1 MSIRKLMLS
10 TAGAIVLVGGVAVS
24 ASAQN
29 TEAAPKAEGKT
40 YNKAEKRGGK
50 RGFGKGMRGGFGGF
64 RGIELSEEQKVTI
77 KAIRDANRP
86 NEAVREEMKSI
97 MQARRAGTITPEQT
111 QRAQQLREQARQN
124 HEIVR
129 TQIEAV
135 LTPEQ
140 RQQIETKRQEMRQ
153 RMEQRRGQF
162 EQRRQERQLK
172 KEGAEKPI
180 D

>member
-1 MSIRKLMLS
+1 MSFRKLILS

-24 ASAQN
+24 SSAQN
-29 TEAAPKAEGKT
+29 TDAAPKAEGKT

-50 RGFGKGMRGGFGGF
+50 RGGKGMRGGFGGL

-86 NEAVREEMKSI
+86 NEAVREEMRSI

-129 TQIEAV
+129 TQIEAI

-140 RQQIETKRQEMRQ
+140 RQQLEIKKQEMRQ

-162 EQRRQERQLK
+162 EQRRQERELK
-172 KEGAEKPI
+172 KDTVEKPI

>member
-1 MSIRKLMLS
+1 M
-10 TAGAIVLVGGVAVS
+10 LVGGVAVS
-24 ASAQN
+24 ASAQT

-50 RGFGKGMRGGFGGF
+50 RGFGKGMRGGKFGRGGFGGL
-64 RGIELSEEQKVTI
+64 RGVELSEEQKVTI

-86 NEAVREEMKSI
+86 NEAVREEMRSV
-97 MQARRAGTITPEQT
+97 MQARRGGTITPEQT
-111 QRAQQLREQARQN
+111 QRAQQLREQAKQN

-140 RQQIETKRQEMRQ
+140 RQQIETKRQEMGQ

-172 KEGAEKPI
+172 KEGTEKPI